1 MGEITAI
8 LPQKKDKKRCS
19 IYVDGQFCC
28 GLNLETAVKNRLKAG
43 MKIDAAEL
51 EKLQFES
58 EKTTAFDRALTHL
71 SASMK
76 SEKEMSDYLKKKG
89 YLPAV
94 IDYVLEKLRDY
105 SFVDDEEYARQ
116 YVKSASKNKGRR
128 LIGLELQ
135 RKGVS
140 EEAVQTAVDEIP
152 DEDAAA
158 RRVLQKY
165 MRSRTADKETLY
177 KAFRYLLSKGFEYE
191 TARSALTAYGETE

>member
-43 MKIDAAEL
+43 MTIDAAEL

-140 EEAVQTAVDEIP
+140 EETAQTAVDEIP